1 MAFRDFMNRVRQWDN
16 QSAKWMMRHF
26 YLLFFEFVLVMI
38 FLIGFF
44 NTIQFI
50 DFSFD
55 VARDDIVQR
64 LLLTQSVYMLVV
76 VLLMLLNSFW
86 ILYIFNYILRMQ
98 NVLKDISFSLSRRRD
113 QHAPQSFQ
121 KPD

>member
-1 MAFRDFMNRVRQWDN
+1 MALQDLMNKIRQWDN

-26 YLLFFEFVLVMI
+26 YLLFFEFVLVII

-50 DFSFD
+50 DFSFE
-55 VARDDIVQR
+55 VVRNDIVQR
-64 LLLTQSVYMLVV
+64 LLLTQTVYMLVV

-86 ILYIFNYILRMQ
+86 ILYIFNCMLRMQ
-98 NVLKDISFSLSRRRD
+98 NTLKDVSFNLSRRRD
-113 QHAPQSFQ
+113 QNPS
-121 KPD
+121 

>member
-1 MAFRDFMNRVRQWDN
+1 MGFKDFMNKVRYWDN

-26 YLLFFEFVLVMI
+26 YLLFFEFVLVII

-44 NTIQFI
+44 NTTQLI
-50 DFSFD
+50 DFSFA

-64 LLLTQSVYMLVV
+64 LLLTQSIYMLVI

-86 ILYIFNYILRMQ
+86 ILYIFNCILRMQ
-98 NVLKDISFSLSRRRD
+98 NTLKDVSFNLSRRRE
-113 QHAPQSFQ
+113 
-121 KPD
+121 